1 MCIFPCPPLT
11 FTLDLMDILLPNTE
25 GQTEVDQF
33 EDAVLTG
40 PENVA
45 GFEIAVHDVASV
57 EGKERDQNILG
68 KLETRPRRQP
78 ASIIFVNNLEKNFPL
93 II

>member
-11 FTLDLMDILLPNTE
+11 FTLNLMDILLPNTE

-33 EDAVLTG
+33 ENAVLTG

-45 GFEIAVHDVASV
+45 GFEITVNDVSSV

-78 ASIIFVNNLEKNFPL
+78 ASIIFVNNLKR
-93 II
+93 ISR

>member
-11 FTLDLMDILLPNTE
+11 FTLNLMDILLPNTE

-33 EDAVLTG
+33 ENAVLTG

-45 GFEIAVHDVASV
+45 GFEITVNDVSSV

-78 ASIIFVNNLEKNFPL
+78 TSFIFVNNLKR
-93 II
+93 ISR